1 MPGTFPHLPGNEAGY
16 PGPGRELYEQ
26 IQGSFDYASWQ
37 EGATVTLCSVPW
49 GVYEA
54 GVSTDRPGFDTVEER
69 DAWFAQYLSD
79 AGRVSEA
86 HRLETRVRYQ
96 IDDYVQVPFTF
107 DYAARYN
114 YLIVDYPDAPVPGGT
129 GGIKRWFYHVTA
141 IDYGSPSCT
150 SLSLVPDWWTTCAP
164 LMSISHMVLER
175 GHAPVA
181 ETSVS
186 DYLAAPLENSEY
198 LLAEDVDFGTRAVV
212 ASHYDNVVN
221 GGAVWAVICLRGV
234 PATGDFGGYLMP
246 FDNSTF
252 VQGVPSDWQFAV
264 QASQLEGFLDVWAA
278 NAPQAMQAMD
288 ALYLCGESL
297 LAFTGETTLWGY
309 TVRTGAHGAETTYS
323 HELTQADFGYSSD
336 IAGLAKLYTYPY
348 ARIEVATDQGATVE
362 VRVEDLASG
371 SVDVV
376 CALNGAFP
384 WLRISAHVAGVGGA
398 VSQLA
403 FSTATAHTFAGG
415 GRWYD
420 TLMEWGVPCY
430 QIHQSNAQANDY
442 RTHYSRVQ
450 RANDAETAYS
460 NATASAATAQE
471 NAVASADTA
480 YTNSVTS
487 NNTAYTNTENQTD
500 LNTTQTALAIS
511 NNTSVT
517 SNSVSYATQGANLN
531 ITKLSN
537 DTQTDRF
544 VSSATTEVENDAI
557 ALTTANNQAST
568 IASGAVSAMVS
579 LSTLDFSGVA
589 TSIADTVGSCATA
602 NASAEVSQSTNET
615 LALIAQT
622 AASDKALHA
631 TSYITDAQSV
641 QNSQTNAITTLRNT
655 LMNQQTINT
664 NGTMLTNAENTRTTG
679 NANAARTQAT
689 ATANAGRTY
698 NTAVANAERTRS
710 NAYAAIDNSV
720 SEAAMQAPL
729 SFGSSQ
735 DGAFSNTRPMVVSVN
750 VVTESKSAIRQAATQ
765 FLRYGYALHQTWEW
779 DTWNLMRNFTYWEV
793 SDVWATGVDAV
804 PEEALDAVRR
814 MLHQGV
820 TVWRDPDKIGK
831 VSIYDNE

>member
-1 MPGTFPHLPGNEAGY
+1 MPGSFPHLPGNVAGY

-26 IQGSFDYASWQ
+26 IQGSFDYSSWQ

-54 GVSTDRPGFDTVEER
+54 GVSTDRPGFDTAEER
-69 DAWFAQYLSD
+69 DEWFAQYLSD

-114 YLIVDYPDAPVPGGT
+114 YLIVDYPDAPVPGGA

-186 DYLAAPLENSEY
+186 DYLAAPIENSEY

-212 ASHYDNVVN
+212 ASHHDNVIN
-221 GGAVWAVICLRGV
+221 GGTVWAVICLRGV
-234 PATGDFGGYLMP
+234 PVTGDFGGYLMP

-252 VQGVPSDWQFAV
+252 VQGVPADWQFAV
-264 QASQLEGFLDVWAA
+264 QASQLEGFLDTWAE

-288 ALYLCGESL
+288 ALYFCGENL
-297 LAFTGETTLWGY
+297 LTFSGETTLWGY
-309 TVRTGAHGAETTYS
+309 TVRTGAQGASATFS
-323 HELTQADFGYSSD
+323 HELVQDDFGYPSD
-336 IAGLAKLYTYPY
+336 IASLAKLYTYPY
-348 ARIEVATDQGATVE
+348 ARIEVATDQGATIE
-362 VRVEDLASG
+362 VRVEDLASA

-384 WLRISAHVAGVGGA
+384 WLRVSAHVAGVGGA
-398 VSQLA
+398 VSQLS

-430 QIHQSNAQANDY
+430 QIHQSNAAANDY
-442 RTHYSRVQ
+442 RTHYSRLQ

-460 NATASAATAQE
+460 NATTSAATAQE
-471 NAVASADTA
+471 NAVASAGTA
-480 YTNSVTS
+480 YTNSVAS
-487 NNTAYTNTENQTD
+487 NNTAYVNTTNTVASNALVNAQNVQTNSDVNSATLTSNTNGIIYAQTKLADDTATD
-500 LNTTQTALAIS
+500 LA
-511 NNTSVT
+511 TS
-517 SNSVSYATQGANLN
+517 A
-531 ITKLSN
+531 
-537 DTQTDRF
+537 
-544 VSSATTEVENDAI
+544 ATTAVENDAI
-557 ALTTANNQAST
+557 GLTTANNNIGNAV
-568 IASGAVSAMVS
+568 SGAVSAMTS
-579 LSTLDFSGVA
+579 LATGDFAGVGVA
-589 TSIADTVGSCATA
+589 IADTVGGWVTSNAAATISQSTNSELAAIAQAATSEKSAHASTYMSNSQATA
-602 NASAEVSQSTNET
+602 NALRSNIMNYRNYAST
-615 LALIAQT
+615 
-622 AASDKALHA
+622 
-631 TSYITDAQSV
+631 YIM
-641 QNSQTNAITTLRNT
+641 SQTNS
-655 LMNQQTINT
+655 
-664 NGTMLTNAENTRTTG
+664 TMTTNAENVQTTG
-679 NANAARTQAT
+679 NANAERTRDT
-689 ATANAGRTY
+689 AVSNAGNTY
-698 NTAVANAERTRS
+698 GTAVANAERTRS

-729 SFGSSQ
+729 SFGASQ
-735 DGAFSNTRPMVVSVN
+735 NGAFSTTRPMVVSVN
-750 VVTESKSAIRQAATQ
+750 VVTESKSAIRQAAVR

-779 DTWNLMRNFTYWEV
+779 ETWNLMRNFTYWEV

-804 PEEALDAVRR
+804 PEEAMDAVRR

-831 VSIYDNE
+831 VSIYDNK